1 MTPAA
6 RAKSP
11 AKKTSAN
18 VNRVVTSPSGRVK
31 PPLPLP
37 FPEPEPLPPQFV
49 VQPPLPVFTVSVE
62 AAEPL
67 VPELSNASMWT
78 LYVPDDVG
86 VQEKM
91 FEPLFVVNG
100 CCCGPH
106 PGALPFTQ
114 TVKGV
119 LPPVNWSDIW
129 VCVPAETGFGENE
142 RLTVNAAWVASR
154 IAGDC
159 AGARETAR
167 IPNADPTTSRA
178 IRTAAMTPPCRPP
191 LSSAELRMSAQ
202 FRTVLK
208 NVTPSLSRH
217 GKACAA
223 PVRCRERWPRP

>member
-1 MTPAA
+1 M
-6 RAKSP
+6 
-11 AKKTSAN
+11 
-18 VNRVVTSPSGRVK
+18 GRW
-31 PPLPLP
+31 
-37 FPEPEPLPPQFV
+37 
-49 VQPPLPVFTVSVE
+49 SVG
-62 AAEPL
+62 
-67 VPELSNASMWT
+67 NA
-78 LYVPDDVG
+78 VG
-86 VQEKM
+86 VRKRL
-91 FEPLFVVNG
+91 FESLFVESVG
-100 CCCGPH
+100 GGGPH

-114 TVKGV
+114 TVRGV

-159 AGARETAR
+159 AGARDTAR

-178 IRTAAMTPPCRPP
+178 IRTAAMTPPRRPP

-223 PVRCRERWPRP
+223 PVRRRDRWPRPRGSEGTDGRRPSSP